1 MWSICRKDI
10 EQFFSSLI
18 GYVAIVLFLLL
29 NGIFLF
35 VLPESNMLDFG
46 YASLE
51 RFFDLTP
58 WVFLILI
65 PAITMRSISEEYR
78 LGTFELLKT
87 GPLKAQEIVAGKF
100 LSVSLILLLAILPTL
115 VYVVTIHSLSITG
128 NIDVGAVA
136 GSYIGLL
143 MLGLT
148 FASIGICCSSF
159 TSNAVVAFLLS
170 AFACVLLYF
179 GFSALSKI
187 PAFIGS
193 ADYYIEMIGID
204 FHYRSMSRGVVD
216 SRDVVYFL
224 SCIFLMLFITKK
236 NMDNR

>member
-1 MWSICRKDI
+1 
-10 EQFFSSLI
+10 
-18 GYVAIVLFLLL
+18 
-29 NGIFLF
+29 
-35 VLPESNMLDFG
+35 MLDFG
-46 YASLE
+46 YANLE
-51 RFFDLTP
+51 QFFDLTP
-58 WVFLILI
+58 WVFLILV
-65 PAITMRSISEEYR
+65 PAITMRSLSEEYR

-87 GPLKAQEIVAGKF
+87 GPVKTQAIVFGKF
-100 LSVSLILLLAILPTL
+100 LSVFIILLLAILPTL
-115 VYVVTIHSLSITG
+115 VYVATIHSLSITG
-128 NIDVGAVA
+128 NIDIGAAA
-136 GSYIGLL
+136 GSYTGLL
-143 MLGLT
+143 FLGLT

-179 GFSALSKI
+179 GFNALSRI
-187 PAFIGS
+187 PAFSGN

-216 SRDVVYFL
+216 SRDIIYFL